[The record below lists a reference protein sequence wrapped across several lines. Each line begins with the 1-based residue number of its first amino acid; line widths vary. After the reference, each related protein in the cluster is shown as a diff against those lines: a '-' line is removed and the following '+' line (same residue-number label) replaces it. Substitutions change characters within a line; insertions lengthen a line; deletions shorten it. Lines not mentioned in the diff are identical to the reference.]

1 MMDRTRLHTTA
12 FLLRIRPGKIDEY
25 RRRHAE
31 MRPEMLAALPADG
44 VLHYDIFV
52 HEPSLGAVGYMVRNH
67 VPDPSLSKPS
77 VIRRWRAYMA
87 DVLETQ
93 GDHPVREPLDRVFHM
108 AANRA

>member
-1 MMDRTRLHTTA
+1 MNIDAGMQATVLLPRQLAQAERRDDAIARHRLA
-12 FLLRIRPGKIDEY
+12 ERQRVA
-25 RRRHAE
+25 RRLDH
-31 MRPEMLAALPADG
+31 
-44 VLHYDIFV
+44 DIFV
-52 HEPSLGAVGYMVRNH
+52 HEPSLGAVGYMVRNP

-108 AANRA
+108 AADRA